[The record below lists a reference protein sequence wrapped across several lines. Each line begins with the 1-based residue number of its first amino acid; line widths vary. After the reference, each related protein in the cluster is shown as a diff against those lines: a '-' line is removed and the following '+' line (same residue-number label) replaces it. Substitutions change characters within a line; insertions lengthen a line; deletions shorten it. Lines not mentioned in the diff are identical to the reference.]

1 MFKIDSDIQLK
12 PFYFNGELT
21 IHDKKIENIIDN
33 IFLYMFLYDENYL
46 GNINGNL
53 KVKLSNLNNKLINKG
68 EIDFYINEKK
78 IKSKNSMIDLGKIG
92 NIETKISFNENQGDI
107 IFSSKNVL
115 YVKNYIEFAKVFQI
129 GFRKLK
135 NLEKIYFDLERNV
148 GDTNFTI
155 SNIRINNPDDK
166 KNAKKKFAIKNIQN
180 LRASIKKVI
189 N

>member
-1 MFKIDSDIQLK
+1 
-12 PFYFNGELT
+12 
-21 IHDKKIENIIDN
+21 
-33 IFLYMFLYDENYL
+33 
-46 GNINGNL
+46 
-53 KVKLSNLNNKLINKG
+53 
-68 EIDFYINEKK
+68 
-78 IKSKNSMIDLGKIG
+78 MIDLGKIG